1 MAELG
6 IAIRTSCAF
15 ARLAVGLQAEVQ
27 LFQQFAHNGVAN
39 LVTALA
45 QLAGKPPQAFGC
57 PAQGRHGIA
66 ARIGVNEGVQI
77 RQQLRRRRDQGFAAA
92 TGAAN
97 PSRLQCLRHRQI
109 FQAAPNGAARH
120 PRRTRNRN
128 YAPVTGRFCF
138 AGNK

>member
-39 LVTALA
+39 FVPALS
-45 QLAGKPPQAFGC
+45 QLTGKPPQTFAG
-57 PAQGRHGIA
+57 PTQRRHGIA
-66 ARIGVNEGVQI
+66 ARIGINEGVQI
-77 RQQLRRRRDQGFAAA
+77 LQQLRRGRDQGFAAA
-92 TGAAN
+92 AGAAN
-97 PSRLQCLRHRQI
+97 PSRLQCLRRRQVI
-109 FQAAPNGAARH
+109 QAPPDGAARH
-120 PRRTRNRN
+120 PRGTRNCN